1 MSKMPTGWD
10 TTAHNSWLAGQRQVA
25 IQQLLARLNGST
37 AKPIALQLQFAY
49 YLFLCDDPASAAQ
62 VLEMAHKAEPGNDEV
77 LRNLC
82 SCLSRAGQ
90 YELAV
95 TRLQTLLQRV
105 PDDFHALDA
114 LCASLAKLDRYD
126 EAAQAGTRS
135 LTLKARSAGK
145 VPPSWSL
152 PAAEPPSGWPMAVAS
167 RMSSLFPVG

>member
-25 IQQLLARLNGST
+25 IQQLLARLNGSA

-62 VLEMAHKAEPGNDEV
+62 VLEMAHKAKPANDEV

-82 SCLSRAGQ
+82 ACLSRAGQ

-95 TRLQTLLQRV
+95 ARLQTLQQRA

-126 EAAQAGTRS
+126 EAALAGTRS

-145 VPPSWSL
+145 APPSWAL
-152 PAAEPPSGWPMAVAS
+152 PTAEPAVWLADGS
-167 RMSSLFPVG
+167 RKPDVIAFSL